1 MKMYA
6 PEFLTKMKEAVAEL
20 YAKNRNERF
29 WIVDRDVA
37 QKDVNSSLMENM
49 PHALP
54 SEMKTKLM

>member
-1 MKMYA
+1 
-6 PEFLTKMKEAVAEL
+6 MKEAVAEL

-54 SEMKTKLM
+54 SEIKTKLM